1 MVNSSNTSICLLAAT
16 ALLTASCS
24 DGRSVNNASPRIT
37 PIPQQATLGGVT
49 FSIDLS
55 TYVSDRE
62 SPTLTYSVISGGG
75 AFADSTYS
83 NMFATMGEYDVE
95 FQVTDGPKTEN
106 ATFRVEVTSANLVP
120 VTEDGTALMLLDTAS
135 NTLKRV
141 TSTSPQPT
149 FVTLAGTRNVVY
161 TLGAGSEAW
170 IYDAYVGQST
180 QLAPN
185 LEGGAS
191 YQAKTSDGK
200 LIYTTGTAPNQTI
213 WFFNPTTT
221 VERNVADGVLSTV
234 TVLVNSS
241 DLVFYEDG
249 VNGQSDIW
257 FYDPSEDQVVAVA
270 TEATDE
276 QLLAVLPNGGVV
288 FSRVGSGGELDLFY
302 FRVGAG
308 LVELGTDVPAIA
320 SRNKTF
326 QVNDTNSKVVFTALN
341 GANEELYFWNPSN
354 GQTTAIATGVNT
366 TVFSE
371 VGGSNEV
378 VYNVVVSGTEEDASY
393 YDLDD
398 GTTATLRNSTD
409 ISEVLAVT
417 NDGSTS
423 WAIVRGSGTL
433 TDILAIS
440 LVGTPSTQTWSAGG
454 NAGAGG
460 RVANGDYVAER
471 DDNTALN
478 FFDVSAGTWGTPI
491 TGTGLDFQGDGLDA
505 GDFVYVAEVASQN
518 DLLMWDESGATSV
531 TISNT
536 AGDDAWAAKTLNSTI
551 LFTRK
556 VGANTT
562 ADLFVW
568 DALAETRL
576 TDTGNDN
583 VFHNYSAAGSAFAA
597 SRQ

>member
-1 MVNSSNTSICLLAAT
+1 MVKSSNTRICLLAAT
-16 ALLTASCS
+16 ALLATSCGNGS
-24 DGRSVNNASPRIT
+24 SVSNASPRIT
-37 PIPQQATLGGVT
+37 EIPQQATLGGMT

-55 TYVSDRE
+55 AYVSDRE
-62 SPTLTYSVISGGG
+62 SPTLTYSVVSGGG
-75 AFADSTYS
+75 SFTDSTYS
-83 NMFATMGEYDVE
+83 NMFDTMGEYDVE

-106 ATFRVEVTSANLVP
+106 GTFRVQVTSANLVP
-120 VTEDGTALMLLDTAS
+120 VTEDGSALMLLDTSS
-135 NTLKRV
+135 NTFKRV

-161 TLGAGSEAW
+161 TLGAGNEAW

-180 QLAPN
+180 QLAAN
-185 LEGGAS
+185 IDGGAS

-200 LIYTTGTAPNQTI
+200 LIYTTGTAPNQTV
-213 WFFNPTTT
+213 WFYNPTTT
-221 VERNVADGVLSTV
+221 VERNVSDGALSTV

-241 DLVFYEDG
+241 DLVFYEEG
-249 VNGQSDIW
+249 VSGQADIW
-257 FYDPSEDQVVAVA
+257 FYDPLEDETVAVA
-270 TEATDE
+270 TEPTDE
-276 QLLAVLPNGGVV
+276 QLLAVLPNGGIV
-288 FSRVGSGGELDLFY
+288 FSRVGGGGELDLFY
-302 FRVGAG
+302 FRVGTG
-308 LVELGTDVPAIA
+308 LVELGTDVTAIA

-326 QVNDTNSKVVFTALN
+326 QTNDSNSKVVFTALN

-371 VGGSNEV
+371 VGVGNEV
-378 VYNVVVSGTEEDASY
+378 VYNVIVSGTEEDASY

-409 ISEVLAVT
+409 ISEVLAVI

-423 WAIVRGSGTL
+423 WAIVRGSGVL
-433 TDILAIS
+433 ADMLAIS

-454 NAGAGG
+454 DAGAGG

-471 DDNTALN
+471 DDGTALN
-478 FFDVSAGTWGTPI
+478 LFDVSAGTWGTPI
-491 TGTGLDFQGDGLDA
+491 TGTGVDFQGDGLDE

-518 DLLMWDESGATSV
+518 DLLMWDESGSNSV
-531 TISNT
+531 TISSV
-536 AGDDAWAAKTLNSTI
+536 AGDDAFAAKTLNSTI

-562 ADLFVW
+562 SDLFVW
-568 DALAETRL
+568 DALTETRL
-576 TDTGNDN
+576 TDEDNDS
-583 VFHNYSAAGSAFAA
+583 VFHDYAAAGAAFAA